1 MLTATPDTPAES
13 FHSDDIPAGLS
24 SHHPLNTI
32 IGDTMPRDTN
42 SSTTHNIVNTSVHSV
57 DETTPCDID
66 NVISSDSEDGTTQ
79 NSVNSEA
86 LIQTPLQLG
95 QTLIIYHPHAQ
106 HPPEIVNTNTLS
118 LTREPQPLPLPEE
131 PWAPF
136 RSRDDFEQAELFI
149 KHNCPNPMINDQLRL
164 NQKRDLHHHGLGN
177 PPLMKNACEMHK
189 ILEEAGSDLDISL
202 VCKIYLYSM
211 DPTKEEEFEKVDT
224 EVPYAHGG
232 IEEDRKYTIHCRSSL
247 NAILDVIQDP
257 DLYPSFTF
265 YPERHYILNPRTN
278 TNMRVWTD
286 IHTGDDWWEL
296 QVCLKS
302 LVLF

>member
-1 MLTATPDTPAES
+1 
-13 FHSDDIPAGLS
+13 
-24 SHHPLNTI
+24 
-32 IGDTMPRDTN
+32 
-42 SSTTHNIVNTSVHSV
+42 
-57 DETTPCDID
+57 
-66 NVISSDSEDGTTQ
+66 
-79 NSVNSEA
+79 
-86 LIQTPLQLG
+86 
-95 QTLIIYHPHAQ
+95 
-106 HPPEIVNTNTLS
+106 
-118 LTREPQPLPLPEE
+118 
-131 PWAPF
+131 
-136 RSRDDFEQAELFI
+136 
-149 KHNCPNPMINDQLRL
+149 
-164 NQKRDLHHHGLGN
+164 
-177 PPLMKNACEMHK
+177 
-189 ILEEAGSDLDISL
+189 
-202 VCKIYLYSM
+202 M